1 MSKPIITLDASSDTS
16 PKTRKAK
23 ATRKVAAR
31 RAANSLPMGKAEAM
45 AHRKAKAHRPTIR
58 HTPSQHVLGWFSTPH
73 YDAWHWE
80 GDSLWCTRGD
90 WSRQVGFTY
99 KAEARSS
106 RSDIVHEVYSVRG
119 CYLIV
124 EHSNRGRRVV
134 AKSQYARKAY
144 KAAAYRQ
151 ASASKAG
158 DTVEVWRAR
167 DLEIPAHIQHQ

>member
-1 MSKPIITLDASSDTS
+1 MSKPLITLAAAAAASN
-16 PKTRKAK
+16 TRKAMP
-23 ATRKVAAR
+23 R
-31 RAANSLPMGKAEAM
+31 RAAARKAAANTSPLRGKAEAM

-58 HTPSQHVLGWFSTPH
+58 HTASQHVLGWFSTPH

-80 GDSLWCTRGD
+80 GEALWCTRGE

-151 ASASKAG
+151 AAASKAG

-167 DLEIPAHIQHQ
+167 DLELPASILHQ